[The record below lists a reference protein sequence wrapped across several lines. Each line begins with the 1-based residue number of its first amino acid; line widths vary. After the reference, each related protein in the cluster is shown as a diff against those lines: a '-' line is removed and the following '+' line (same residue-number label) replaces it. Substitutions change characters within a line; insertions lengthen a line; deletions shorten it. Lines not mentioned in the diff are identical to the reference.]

1 MLKRESILGMVNFM
15 ATSVFFGALVILLAV
30 LAEKF
35 AGKFKLPALIL
46 FMFIG
51 MLFGSD
57 GLFKIP
63 FSNYRLADQICSLA
77 LVFIMF
83 YGGFNTK
90 WKVAKSSA
98 PKSLLLSTL
107 GVIITAGIT
116 TVLAVYLLH
125 FKLLE
130 ALLIGAVL
138 SSTDAAS
145 VFAIL
150 HQQKVN
156 LKYNTA
162 SLLELE
168 SGSNDP
174 VAYLLTAL
182 IIGFITGAKQVNIP
196 LEILLQVS
204 MGLWWGFILAKL
216 AVYLLT
222 QTNLIAEGLETI
234 FLMGMML
241 LCYALTEVTAGNVFL
256 SIYLLGLIIGN
267 AQIANK
273 QVIIPFLHGITSLAQ
288 ILIFFLLGLLTF
300 PHRMLEI
307 IPTALIIAIII
318 TFIARPLAVFA
329 LLLPFK
335 AKINQCL
342 LVAWAGLRGAA
353 SSVFTIFALAHG
365 VSLNYDL
372 FHIVFLVSLFSIALQ
387 GSLLPWVA
395 TKLDMIDESDDI
407 RKTFN
412 DYQAESAIT
421 LMRLFVPKDHPWV
434 NRPIKDV
441 HLPSGSLALMIKRN
455 SKTIITK
462 GDTIILGGDI
472 LILSVPAYETK
483 GNETLNEIN
492 IDANHPWAGQKIAT
506 LNLPDNMLIALIIRG
521 EENLIPDGNTVIEPS
536 DTVVLYH

>member
-1 MLKRESILGMVNFM
+1 MLKRESILGMVHFM

-318 TFIARPLAVFA
+318 TFIARPLAVFT

-353 SSVFTIFALAHG
+353 SSVFAIFALAHG

>member
-273 QVIIPFLHGITSLAQ
+273 QVIIPSM
-288 ILIFFLLGLLTF
+288 GLLAS
-300 PHRMLEI
+300 HR
-307 IPTALIIAIII
+307 
-318 TFIARPLAVFA
+318 F
-329 LLLPFK
+329 
-335 AKINQCL
+335 
-342 LVAWAGLRGAA
+342 
-353 SSVFTIFALAHG
+353 
-365 VSLNYDL
+365 
-372 FHIVFLVSLFSIALQ
+372 
-387 GSLLPWVA
+387 
-395 TKLDMIDESDDI
+395 
-407 RKTFN
+407 
-412 DYQAESAIT
+412 
-421 LMRLFVPKDHPWV
+421 
-434 NRPIKDV
+434 
-441 HLPSGSLALMIKRN
+441 
-455 SKTIITK
+455 
-462 GDTIILGGDI
+462 
-472 LILSVPAYETK
+472 
-483 GNETLNEIN
+483 
-492 IDANHPWAGQKIAT
+492 
-506 LNLPDNMLIALIIRG
+506 
-521 EENLIPDGNTVIEPS
+521 
-536 DTVVLYH
+536 